1 MVFCVDLEQHGQWL
15 KSTVIIPAASQAT
28 ALPENVGSSAS
39 WKSLAVLL
47 IYKVKYYPQVGF
59 AHLYYFLI
67 NSSFSRVNR
76 GKSRTLSRTLMH

>member
-1 MVFCVDLEQHGQWL
+1 MLCRIMVFCLGLEQHGQCL
-15 KSTVIIPAASQAT
+15 KSTAIIPAASQAT

-39 WKSLAVLL
+39 SKSLAVFL

-67 NSSFSRVNR
+67 NSSFN
-76 GKSRTLSRTLMH
+76 LC

>member
-1 MVFCVDLEQHGQWL
+1 MLCHTLLFCLGLEQHGQCL

-39 WKSLAVLL
+39 SKSLAVLL
-47 IYKVKYYPQVGF
+47 IYKVKYYSKVGF

-67 NSSFSRVNR
+67 NSSFN
-76 GKSRTLSRTLMH
+76 LC

>member
-1 MVFCVDLEQHGQWL
+1 MLCHTLVFCLGLEQHGQCL

-39 WKSLAVLL
+39 SKSLAVFL

-67 NSSFSRVNR
+67 DSSFN
-76 GKSRTLSRTLMH
+76 LC